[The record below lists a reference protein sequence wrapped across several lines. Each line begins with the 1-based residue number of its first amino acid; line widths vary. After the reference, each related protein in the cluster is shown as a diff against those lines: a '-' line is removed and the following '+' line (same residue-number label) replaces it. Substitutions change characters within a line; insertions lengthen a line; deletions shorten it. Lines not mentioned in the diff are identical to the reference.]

1 MNSLSHDFTILSKW
15 FHNNFMV
22 LNPDKCSFMLLGVD
36 DELQTNLVCGNET
49 LKNSK
54 QEKVLGVT
62 IDNKL
67 NFATH
72 LSNITKNAN
81 IKFNALTRVQKYMTT
96 NKKRIFS
103 SFIKS
108 KFTSCPLVWMF
119 CIKHSIGRIN
129 SIHERCLCFIQQNY
143 TSDFVVLLE
152 NSNENP

>member
-1 MNSLSHDFTILSKW
+1 MPMIVLCMHLIKVFQSHDFTILPKW
-15 FHNNFMV
+15 VHNNFMV

-36 DELQTNLVCGNET
+36 DELQTNLVCGNEA

-72 LSNITKNAN
+72 LSNITKYVD

-96 NKKRIFS
+96 DQKKNVYSFLLLNLS
-103 SFIKS
+103 SLIA
-108 KFTSCPLVWMF
+108 L
-119 CIKHSIGRIN
+119 
-129 SIHERCLCFIQQNY
+129 
-143 TSDFVVLLE
+143 
-152 NSNENP
+152 

>member
-1 MNSLSHDFTILSKW
+1 
-15 FHNNFMV
+15 MV
-22 LNPDKCSFMLLGVD
+22 LNPDKCSFVLLGVD
-36 DELQTNLVCGNET
+36 DEFQTNLVCANET

-81 IKFNALTRVQKYMTT
+81 IKF
-96 NKKRIFS
+96 S

-108 KFTSCPLVWMF
+108 QFIYCPLVWMF
-119 CIKHSIGRIN
+119 C
-129 SIHERCLCFIQQNY
+129 
-143 TSDFVVLLE
+143 T
-152 NSNENP
+152 